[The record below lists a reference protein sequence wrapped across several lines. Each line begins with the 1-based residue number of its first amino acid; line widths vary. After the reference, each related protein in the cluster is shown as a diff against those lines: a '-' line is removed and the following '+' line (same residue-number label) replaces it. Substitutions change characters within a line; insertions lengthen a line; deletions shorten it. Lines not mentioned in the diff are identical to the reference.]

1 MRFNKSSNYIV
12 TFFVE
17 FLVLLLG
24 FLVFRMASEKLAG
37 VGFSEFTLAR
47 RNISFLQPLLMLGL
61 GVAVPRYMS
70 INKERDSYLPSA
82 LMVMMG
88 IGILFLLGLVSSR
101 NVISILFFG
110 NTEYNFLIFP
120 LALLLVTYGFHSV
133 IYGYLRG
140 KGELYLA
147 NVFQLI
153 NIGIVP
159 VLTMFFAQ
167 EVESYMYFNALTIAI
182 VSIVFSVFIFL
193 KNQIKF
199 NRSLLKEDSLE
210 LLGYG
215 MPRIFGDFALLAL
228 LTIPAYVVLYLQHNL
243 SAGGDIAYA
252 ITLFNLVGAAFGPI
266 SLVLL
271 PEISKFLAES
281 RIDLISKRF
290 YFFVFSSLLLTAAG
304 YLFFILFHESIL
316 NLLLGK
322 NYRHAIFEIARI
334 ILMGSFGYVI
344 YIVLRSFLDAI
355 HVKAKNSVNILISL
369 GVYAV
374 MILCGYLNEV
384 SMYYYLYCFV
394 IALNLLGVLT
404 FIMTYYSIKK
414 LK

>member
-1 MRFNKSSNYIV
+1 MRFSKSSNYIV

-24 FLVFRMASEKLAG
+24 FLVFRLASEKLAE

-70 INKERDSYLPSA
+70 INKYRDSYLPSG
-82 LMVMMG
+82 LMMMMG
-88 IGILFLLGLVSSR
+88 IGILFLLALFAFR

-110 NTEYNFLIFP
+110 NAEYNFLILP
-120 LALLLVTYGFHSV
+120 LALLLVTYGFHSI

-140 KGELYLA
+140 KGEMYLA

-159 VLTMFFAQ
+159 VLIMFFAQ
-167 EVESYMYFNALTIAI
+167 DVAFYMYFSALTIGI
-182 VSIVFSVFIFL
+182 VSVVFSVLIFL

-199 NRSLLKEDSLE
+199 NRSLLKEDSME

-271 PEISKFLAES
+271 PEISKFLVES

-290 YFFVFSSLLLTAAG
+290 YFFVFSSLLLTVAG
-304 YLFFILFHESIL
+304 YLIFILFHESIL

-322 NYRHAIFEIARI
+322 NYRHEIFEIARV
-334 ILMGSFGYVI
+334 ILLGSFGYVM

-355 HVKAKNSVNILISL
+355 HVKAKNSVNLLISL
-369 GVYAV
+369 GVYTV
-374 MILCGYLNEV
+374 MILCGYLNGV
-384 SMYYYLYCFV
+384 SMFYYLYSFV
-394 IALNLLGVLT
+394 IAVNLLGVLT
-404 FIMTYYSIKK
+404 FIQTYYSIKK

>member
-1 MRFNKSSNYIV
+1 MRFSKSSNYIV

-24 FLVFRMASEKLAG
+24 FLVFRLASEKLAE

-70 INKERDSYLPSA
+70 INKDRDSYLPSG
-82 LMVMMG
+82 LMMMMG
-88 IGILFLLGLVSSR
+88 IGILFLLALFAFR

-110 NTEYNFLIFP
+110 NAEYNFLILP
-120 LALLLVTYGFHSV
+120 LALLLVTYGFHSI

-140 KGELYLA
+140 KGEMYLA

-159 VLTMFFAQ
+159 VLIMFFAQ
-167 EVESYMYFNALTIAI
+167 DVAFYMYFSALTIGI
-182 VSIVFSVFIFL
+182 VSVVFSVLIFL

-199 NRSLLKEDSLE
+199 NRSLLKEDSME

-271 PEISKFLAES
+271 PEISKFLVES

-290 YFFVFSSLLLTAAG
+290 YFFVFSSLLLTVAG
-304 YLFFILFHESIL
+304 YLIFILFHESIL

-322 NYRHAIFEIARI
+322 NYRHEIFEIARV
-334 ILMGSFGYVI
+334 ILLGSFGYVM

-355 HVKAKNSVNILISL
+355 HVKAKNSVNLLISL
-369 GVYAV
+369 GVYTV
-374 MILCGYLNEV
+374 MILCGYLNGV
-384 SMYYYLYCFV
+384 SMFYYLYSFV
-394 IALNLLGVLT
+394 IAVNLLGVLT
-404 FIMTYYSIKK
+404 FIQTYYSIKK